1 MNAQQ
6 QGQTLMAYE
15 DVAALMYEEGYWLWK
30 LAKPTQRGSAWTLS
44 RALPNGK
51 RRTVWLAPA
60 LGAALGAR
68 WPHDRKRNL
77 HGMLDGVDIM
87 RRLAAAPPQDQY
99 PLMAVRTLGG
109 TDYTIVDV
117 NKGFH
122 GRGWRRVIATADGEL
137 YSAGDCDCRDRVHV
151 AAVDLVTEDKFTLC
165 AACRRRIA

>member
-99 PLMAVRTLGG
+99 PLMAAGR
-109 TDYTIVDV
+109 
-117 NKGFH
+117 H
-122 GRGWRRVIATADGEL
+122 GLHHRGREQGLPRPWLAP
-137 YSAGDCDCRDRVHV
+137 RDRHGGRR
-151 AAVDLVTEDKFTLC
+151 AVQ
-165 AACRRRIA
+165 CRRLRLPRPRARCGG